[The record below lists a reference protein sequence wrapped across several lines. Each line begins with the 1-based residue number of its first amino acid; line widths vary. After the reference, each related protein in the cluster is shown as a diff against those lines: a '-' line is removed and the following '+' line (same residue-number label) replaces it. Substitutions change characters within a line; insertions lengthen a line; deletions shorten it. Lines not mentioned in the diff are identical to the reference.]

1 VDFKFYTPTI
11 KNLRNP
17 FKSFSSAINIF
28 TAMITPS
35 LLIWF
40 FVTILMM
47 AFFAGIEMA
56 FLSVNRFGI
65 ELKKKQGK
73 ASAQLLSRLIKTPE
87 VFLGT
92 TVTGFTISLAC
103 FVLLFS
109 TVTTPMWTWIWR
121 QVGATYDSVQ
131 LIMDIVLAT
140 FIVLVFG
147 EFVPRALFR
156 ANSNVMLTRLVYVVN
171 FFYGIFQP
179 LASLFIHLSNWVLR
193 YVFNVRVDEKKEA
206 YMRNDM
212 DTLFQEN
219 SDDEFETEDMNTE
232 LFENALELPKIRIRQ
247 CLVPRKEIIAIDRKC
262 SMDEVRRKF
271 IETKLS
277 KLVVFEGNI
286 DNIVGYIHQLD
297 LFKNTPDLQSIL
309 LPIPAVPESMSA
321 TDLITKFTKER
332 KSIAWVVDEFG
343 GTAGIVTMED
353 VLEEIFGEIH
363 DEYDSEEFVEKQLSE
378 NEFMFSGRLELD
390 YLAQKYDFEFPEDE
404 SQKRFPV
411 SSSTTMR
418 PFQSKKSGS
427 SLIILNL
434 IF

>member
-1 VDFKFYTPTI
+1 
-11 KNLRNP
+11 
-17 FKSFSSAINIF
+17 
-28 TAMITPS
+28 MITTS

-40 FVTILMM
+40 FITILMM
-47 AFFAGIEMA
+47 AFFSGIEMA

-73 ASAQLLSRLIKTPE
+73 PGAQLLSRLIKTPE

-103 FVLLFS
+103 FILLFS
-109 TVTTPMWTWIWR
+109 TVTTPMWVWIWR

-131 LIMDIVLAT
+131 LILDIVLAT

-156 ANSNVMLTRLVYVVN
+156 ANSNVILTRLVWVVN

-179 LASLFIHLSNWVLR
+179 IASLFINISNWVLR

-206 YMRNDM
+206 FIRSDM
-212 DTLFQEN
+212 DTLFQEKN
-219 SDDEFETEDMNTE
+219 DEEFETEDLDTA
-232 LFENALELPKIRIRQ
+232 LFENALELPKIKIRQ
-247 CLVPRKEIIAIDRKC
+247 CLVPRKEIIAVDKKATLEAI
-262 SMDEVRRKF
+262 SAKF
-271 IETKLS
+271 IDTKLS
-277 KLVVFEGNI
+277 KLVVYEGNI

-297 LFKNTPDLQSIL
+297 LFKNPADLQAIL

-321 TDLITKFTKER
+321 TDLITKFSKER

-378 NEFMFSGRLELD
+378 NEYIFSGRMELD

-404 SQKRFPV
+404 ESETLSGYIINHHETIPRQKERIIIDHFE
-411 SSSTTMR
+411 
-418 PFQSKKSGS
+418 FD
-427 SLIILNL
+427 ILNVSETRIETVKL
-434 IF
+434 KVLK